1 MTAGPMARAGSPVNS
16 EERISGTS
24 GVGSAAVVSWAWAWG
39 TKPNDAMAAVAT
51 TAPAL
56 RTLDMSG
63 LR

>member
-1 MTAGPMARAGSPVNS
+1 MARAGSPVNS

-24 GVGSAAVVSWAWAWG
+24 GAGATAVVSWAWACG
-39 TKPNDAMAAVAT
+39 ARPNDAMAAVAT

-56 RTLDMSG
+56 RNLDMSG